1 MTIEAHEAGSNFRRI
16 PYGMVGGGEGAFIGA
31 VHRIAARIDDRFE
44 LVAGALSSEAE
55 RSKRSGQAI
64 GIAAARCYRNYQ
76 EMAQQEAARP
86 DKIEAVV
93 IVTPNHL
100 HVPIAKAFLEVGIH
114 VICDK
119 PLAAHL
125 VDTEGLSELVKA
137 KSCLFAVT
145 YNYSGYPLI
154 RHAREIIANGELGKI
169 RVVQAEYPQDWMSEK
184 LEDTGQKQASWRTD
198 PNRAGGGGCLG
209 DIGTHAFHLACFVS
223 GLTPASVLADLNS
236 FVEGRQLDDNVHV
249 LLRFEGGAKGMLW
262 ASQVAPGNENG
273 LRLRI
278 YGDEAGLSW
287 SQENPNYLTF
297 SPLGKPS
304 RLLGRGGPGLT
315 SAAER
320 VTRTPPGHPEGYL
333 EGFAT
338 IYREV
343 ADAIEAK
350 RNGKDQPDEV
360 IFPDLEAG
368 LQGMRFVDAV
378 LCSHKNGGVWTSLNS

>member
-1 MTIEAHEAGSNFRRI
+1 MTIEAHETSPNFRRI

-64 GIAAARCYRNYQ
+64 GIASDRCYGSYH

-86 DKIEAVV
+86 DGIEAVV

-100 HVPIAKAFLEVGIH
+100 HVPIAKAFLEAGIH

-125 VDTEGLSELVKA
+125 ADTEGLSELVKEQDR
-137 KSCLFAVT
+137 LFAVT

-154 RHAREIIANGELGKI
+154 RHAREIIASGELGKI
-169 RVVQAEYPQDWMSEK
+169 RVVQAEYPQDWLSEK

-198 PNRAGGGGCLG
+198 PNQAGGGGCLG

-236 FVEGRQLDDNVHV
+236 FVDGRQLDDNVHV

-278 YGDEAGLSW
+278 YGDKAGLSW

-297 SPLGKPS
+297 SPLGEPS

-315 SAAER
+315 GAAER
-320 VTRTPPGHPEGYL
+320 VTRIPPGHPEGYL

-343 ADAIEAK
+343 ADSIEAK

-360 IFPDLEAG
+360 TFPDLEEG
-368 LQGMRFVDAV
+368 LQGMR
-378 LCSHKNGGVWTSLNS
+378 